1 MLAKAENRRSGGSLI
16 AAKAFKDRAPVT
28 DNVGKDV
35 DLGIVPLNQA
45 AVVPD
50 LISRRQH
57 YVIITDPIG
66 CDPKGVKRYEAILFD
81 FDGVIVDS
89 EPIHY
94 ECWREILL
102 PYGLDLDWGVYAE
115 KGIGISDR
123 AMLAMFA
130 AEKDPPLDI
139 EMLIGEYP
147 RKKDMF
153 RNRMLAEPSISS
165 EVIELLESLRGAY
178 KLAVVTS
185 SGRNEVEPIL
195 EAAGILSKFDTAIYG
210 GDVKRLKPAPDPY
223 LLAAERLQ
231 IGRALVV
238 EDSDAGVASGT
249 AAGHDVLQVK
259 NQAEMVERVRQRLE
273 SK

>member
-1 MLAKAENRRSGGSLI
+1 M
-16 AAKAFKDRAPVT
+16 
-28 DNVGKDV
+28 
-35 DLGIVPLNQA
+35 
-45 AVVPD
+45 
-50 LISRRQH
+50 
-57 YVIITDPIG
+57 G
-66 CDPKGVKRYEAILFD
+66 CDPKRVKPYDAILFD

-102 PYGLDLDWGVYAE
+102 PYGLDLDWNVYAE

-139 EMLIGEYP
+139 EELVGEYP

-153 RNRMLAEPSISS
+153 RNKMLAEPSISS
-165 EVIELLESLRGAY
+165 EVIDLLDALTGKY

-195 EAAGILSKFDTAIYG
+195 EQAGILEKFNTVVYG
-210 GDVKRLKPAPDPY
+210 GDVRRLKPAPDPY

-231 IGRALVV
+231 VGRALVV
-238 EDSDAGVASGT
+238 EDSDAGVASGR

-259 NQAEMVERVRQRLE
+259 NQAEMVVRVRERLE
-273 SK
+273 SQ